1 MKKRKRFLDITVASI
16 SLLLALPVMIIV
28 ALAIKIDSPGPILYY
43 YRGSQRRLPV
53 YRIGKNGK
61 PFRYFKF
68 RTMFHDPANPQREEL
83 TRVGYFIRC
92 WHLDELPELIIVLSG
107 KMSLVGPRPF
117 TKKMAQKHPPI
128 YQKTLVVAP
137 GITGLA
143 QISGARLFSPEQTVE
158 TNLQYIKTWRLRND
172 LVILLKTPAAIVEQ
186 YNKFPH

>member
-1 MKKRKRFLDITVASI
+1 MKKRKRFLDIILASLF
-16 SLLLALPVMIIV
+16 LLLALPIMAIV
-28 ALAIKIDSPGPILYY
+28 ALAIKIDSPGPIFYY
-43 YRGSQRRLPV
+43 YRGSRRRLPV

-68 RTMFHDPANPQREEL
+68 RTMVHDPANPQREEI
-83 TRVGYFIRC
+83 TQVGHFIRC

-117 TKKMAQKHPPI
+117 TKKMAQKHPPT
-128 YQKTLVVAP
+128 YHETLVVTP

-158 TNLQYIKTWRLRND
+158 TNLQYIKNWRLGND
-172 LVILLKTPAAIVEQ
+172 LVILLKTPVAILEQ
-186 YNKFPH
+186 CNKFPH